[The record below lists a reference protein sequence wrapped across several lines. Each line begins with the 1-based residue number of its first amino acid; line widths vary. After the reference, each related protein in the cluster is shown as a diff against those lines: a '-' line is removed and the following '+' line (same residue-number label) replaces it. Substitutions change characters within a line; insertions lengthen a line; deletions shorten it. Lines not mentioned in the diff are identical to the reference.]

1 MEGGA
6 EGEEGVGQ
14 RERGRKEKPGE
25 DTEELQAPWFL
36 LSSLGNLEETRK
48 VTDST
53 LRAQHLP
60 HRVWGR
66 WEDGWD
72 IPCVHPLSLVT
83 TGTPFGSTYGT
94 QIIKRKSY
102 HHHL

>member
-1 MEGGA
+1 M
-6 EGEEGVGQ
+6 GQ